1 MQQPRGPRGWKEPRP
16 QRQDR
21 RSDRGQKQEREL
33 PERGRARRG
42 SARSARGS
50 REVACGAQS
59 LHPQTGRESVTE
71 GTFQRDWGLGFWALI
86 HQHRTLASDFFPS
99 ASFPHAPSGQ
109 AKTQEIK
116 ITNQRELRFMKRCDL
131 KGSHFCLFISHLSD
145 TKTLDLFDYDNMG
158 RLQSLCT
165 IVNSKCSEKMILK

>member
-1 MQQPRGPRGWKEPRP
+1 MALRAFTLKRDARAS
-16 QRQDR
+16 R
-21 RSDRGQKQEREL
+21 
-33 PERGRARRG
+33 RGR
-42 SARSARGS
+42 
-50 REVACGAQS
+50 
-59 LHPQTGRESVTE
+59 
-71 GTFQRDWGLGFWALI
+71 FKRDWGLGFWALI

-99 ASFPHAPSGQ
+99 ASFPYAPSGQ